1 MESADQQRFEEAEAW
16 FELGDLDE
24 ALGAL
29 DQISP
34 GVREQPAVLEMR
46 FHVCVK
52 RNQWEA
58 ALEIARDL
66 SRIAPGSLNAAT
78 LLACAL
84 HRLGRSEEAYDVV
97 KPACAAF
104 PEESGPP
111 YILSRICCALGRTG
125 EAPGVAWRRAGT
137 RREGTEIAGV
147 GGRRIGCGLV
157 SGSIIL
163 LEPFILRSETR
174 MAYASR
180 H

>member
-1 MESADQQRFEEAEAW
+1 MEHAELNGIALASNPRRIPEMESADQQRFEEAEAW

-34 GVREQPAVLEMR
+34 GVREQPAVLDMR

-125 EAPGVAWRRAGT
+125 EA
-137 RREGTEIAGV
+137 REWLGAALEL
-147 GGRRIGCGLV
+147 GGKELK
-157 SGSIIL
+157 L
-163 LEPFILRSETR
+163 QALEDEEL
-174 MAYASR
+174 AAVW
-180 H
+180 